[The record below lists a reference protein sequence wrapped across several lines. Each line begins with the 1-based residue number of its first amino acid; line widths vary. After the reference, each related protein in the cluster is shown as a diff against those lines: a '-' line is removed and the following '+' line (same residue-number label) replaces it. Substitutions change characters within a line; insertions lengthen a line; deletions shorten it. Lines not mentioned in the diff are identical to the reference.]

1 MSASYPRK
9 WPYMSKLSRYVAVKP
24 LFAVD
29 TDFVCAHRHGLA
41 KGHLTCTER
50 PDCEGRS
57 SRCEIIG
64 RAACLIMRE
73 LRTPFPSD
81 ALPIT
86 RRRILKQD
94 AALAQRALETK
105 KPQPMTGTKFAERQV
120 SSALSALQW
129 GAEFFMIA
137 APIIWRLGNWPLW
150 TNNRSSIEQLTSGR
164 CTAPFQHR
172 GRKNARE

>member
-64 RAACLIMRE
+64 QPSVFSKAEASSSSVSTEIQTPPFCSARHLVSTMLCSPVQEKPFTRGRIYAPASAAVTAFRNE
-73 LRTPFPSD
+73 SD
-81 ALPIT
+81 ERMMSFSAST
-86 RRRILKQD
+86 RRKKTSPPMKSHGQILS
-94 AALAQRALETK
+94 
-105 KPQPMTGTKFAERQV
+105 GTASV
-120 SSALSALQW
+120 SNRCCNG
-129 GAEFFMIA
+129 GA
-137 APIIWRLGNWPLW
+137 
-150 TNNRSSIEQLTSGR
+150 
-164 CTAPFQHR
+164 
-172 GRKNARE
+172 